1 MAIFT
6 AIAAA
11 VSYIATA
18 LGASWALAYTIGAWV
33 GVTAKVVFALSMT
46 NLFIKTL
53 GKKQTPRQASGSR
66 VQLPPAT
73 DNKIPVIYGKS
84 FVGSAVVDAFIT
96 PDLKTMYYVVAIAEH
111 TDTTAG
117 SGYTFG
123 TIFYDNKTVSFD
135 GVDQS
140 KVVSLTTNADPPQV
154 DTKVNGYLNIYLFRN
169 GSASGSGQNTNLN
182 AWDIMPS
189 WTSNMTMDNCA
200 FAIVKVTYS
209 TDAGTTNLGALQ
221 FELTNSLDKPG
232 DVLKDYLLNT
242 RYGCA
247 VPIEQ
252 INTTAITALNTYSD
266 ETITYIPVGGGSAT
280 QPRYRINGPLNTGD
294 DCFSNL
300 QYIMDA
306 CDSWLQ
312 YNAAS
317 GQWTPVINQSFTD
330 YTTTSSLF
338 LVDSSNL
345 VSGIDVTPIDLNET
359 YNVVEV
365 QYPNT
370 NVRDQLDMQK
380 IKLSDIAPQTM
391 SPNEPDNKLTMQMP
405 IVNNAVQAKYI
416 ALRRLLQ
423 SREDLSINFQTDY
436 SGIQISA
443 GDVIRVTL
451 DVYGWDQKIFRV
463 ANVTEEKYNDGN
475 LGCRL
480 AAFEYNDTIYADNS
494 IQDFVP
500 EMNTGLADPNIID
513 FPGIPTFTTAT
524 ITTGTIDNFTVNSVV
539 PNFGSVLYMDF
550 NYGSTSTTA
559 NHILYRTLQQADGR
573 PFANTSSVSVTVNDL
588 PTGDYYWSTTARN
601 NMAGRTST
609 SSQVFSWPGQFV
621 IGGVNVAPGSITTS
635 SFPPDL
641 RPIVLVPSIPLTGN
655 EGDVVLVES
664 GDYQLYRYTGSTWTS
679 ALATTSLT
687 GQITET
693 QITDNSISS
702 PKIQANAIT
711 ATNILAGSIVAG
723 KLAIDSVTATNIVSG
738 SITAGK
744 LNVNTLSAITATM
757 GTLTS
762 GNIIISTSTISTA
775 TRLEI
780 SSVGTYTMW
789 YGSGVKTSD
798 NAKFF
803 MDING
808 NAVFSGLL
816 GAAGGVIDYDAV
828 AGGSTS
834 TTAGI
839 LKGLRVVQ
847 CRDGVPVSFVPAY
860 PPGFDSRITV
870 IFLSGGLTYSPTL
883 GSGNQQYQIL
893 ETENLTV
900 NGFTPYLKLAEN
912 NTGTFTATSVSFAGD
927 PPVATKT
934 SATDAYDNT
943 YRAGFS
949 ITIQPTSFNG
959 FGEFAYVDVYLE
971 AKRSG
976 EPDYTVLNT
985 YALSFS
991 TTDTIFGIL
1000 PNAGANC
1007 DFRLSYIA
1015 YYGDV
1020 TAFSGSTL
1028 SYDVSDTGTTV
1039 ISATPTGVPGVVA
1052 LAFIE

>member
-11 VSYIATA
+11 VSYVAAA

-53 GKKQTPRQASGSR
+53 GPKQTARQSSGSR

-73 DNKIPVIYGKS
+73 DNKIPVVYGKA
-84 FVGSAVVDAFIT
+84 FVGSAVVDAHIT

-123 TIFYDNKTVSFD
+123 TVYYDNKTVTFD
-135 GVDQS
+135 GSDQS
-140 KVVSLTTNADPPQV
+140 RVISLTTNADPPQV

-169 GSASGSGQNTNLN
+169 GSASGSGQNTSLN

-189 WTSNMTMDNCA
+189 WNSDMTMTNCA
-200 FAIVKVTYS
+200 FAIVVVRYS
-209 TDAGTTNLGALQ
+209 TDAGTTSLGALQ

-247 VPIEQ
+247 IPLSQ

-266 ETITYIPVGGGSAT
+266 ATITYIPVGGGSAT

-312 YNAAS
+312 YSAIT
-317 GQWTPVINQSFTD
+317 GQWTPIINQAFTD

-370 NVRDQLDMQK
+370 NVRDQLDIQK
-380 IKLSDIAPQTM
+380 LKLSDIAPQVM
-391 SPNEPDNKLTMQMP
+391 SPNEADNKLTMQMP

-451 DVYGWDQKIFRV
+451 DVYGWDQKLFRV

-475 LGCRL
+475 LGCKI
-480 AAFEYNDTIYADNS
+480 AAFEYNSTVYADNS
-494 IQDFVP
+494 IQDFIP

-539 PNFGSVLYMDF
+539 PNYGSVLYMDF
-550 NYGSTSTTA
+550 NYGSTSTT
-559 NHILYRTLQQADGR
+559 NQHVLYRTLQRGDGT
-573 PFANTSSVSVTVNDL
+573 PFVNTSSVSVTVNDL
-588 PTGDYYWSTTARN
+588 PAGNYYWSTTARN
-601 NMAGRTST
+601 NTAGRTST

-621 IGGVNVAPGSITTS
+621 VGGVEPAPGSITTS

-641 RPIVLVPSIPLTGN
+641 KPIVLVPSIPFGGTA
-655 EGDVVLVES
+655 GDVVLVES
-664 GDYQLYRYTGSTWTS
+664 GDYQLYRYDGTQWTAALTATNITGE
-679 ALATTSLT
+679 
-687 GQITET
+687 ITEV
-693 QITDNSISS
+693 QISNNSISA
-702 PKIQANAIT
+702 PKIQANAVT
-711 ATNILAGSIVAG
+711 ATSILAGS
-723 KLAIDSVTATNIVSG
+723 VTA
-738 SITAGK
+738 AK
-744 LNVNTLSAITATM
+744 LNVANLSAITATM

-775 TRLEI
+775 TRMEI
-780 SSVGTYTMW
+780 SSVGTFPMW
-789 YGSGVKTSD
+789 YGTGTKTAD
-798 NAKFF
+798 NAKFYL
-803 MDING
+803 DTAG

-816 GAAGGVIDYDAV
+816 GAAGGVLDYNAV
-828 AGGSTS
+828 AGGASTS
-834 TTAGI
+834 TAGI
-839 LKGLRVVQ
+839 LKGLRIVQ
-847 CRDGVPVSFVPAY
+847 CRDGEPVAFIPPY
-860 PPGFDSRITV
+860 PPGFDSRITI

-893 ETENLTV
+893 DATNLTV
-900 NGFTPYLKLAEN
+900 NGFTPYLKIAEN
-912 NTGTFTATSVSFAGD
+912 NTGTFTTSTVAFGGTY
-927 PPVATKT
+927 PHVATKT
-934 SATDAYDNT
+934 GATDAYDNT
-943 YRAGFS
+943 YRAEFDIS
-949 ITIQPTSFNG
+949 IVPTNFNG
-959 FGEFAYVDVYLE
+959 FGDFAYVDVILE
-971 AKRSG
+971 GKPASTST
-976 EPDYTVLNT
+976 YSVLNT
-985 YALSFS
+985 YSLYGS
-991 TTDTIFGIL
+991 TADIIFGIL
-1000 PNAGANC
+1000 PDAGANAE
-1007 DFRLSYIA
+1007 FRLSYIV
-1015 YYGDV
+1015 YYGFV
-1020 TAFSGSTL
+1020 TGFTAGNLTYL
-1028 SYDVSDTGTTV
+1028 VSDTSTTV
-1039 ISATPTGVPGVVA
+1039 ISATPDGVPGVVA

>member
-11 VSYIATA
+11 VSFA
-18 LGASWALAYTIGAWV
+18 LSGMGLSYGLAYFIGAWV

-53 GKKQTPRQASGSR
+53 GPKQTARQSSGSR

-73 DNKIPVIYGKS
+73 DNKIPVVYGKA
-84 FVGSAVVDAFIT
+84 FVGSAVVDAHIT

-123 TIFYDNKTVSFD
+123 TVYYDNKTVTFD
-135 GVDQS
+135 GSDQS
-140 KVVSLTTNADPPQV
+140 RVISLTTNADPPQV

-169 GSASGSGQNTNLN
+169 GSASGSGQNTSLN

-189 WTSNMTMDNCA
+189 WNSDMTMTNCA
-200 FAIVKVTYS
+200 FAIVVVRYS
-209 TDAGTTNLGALQ
+209 TDAGTTSLGALQ

-247 VPIEQ
+247 IPLSQ

-266 ETITYIPVGGGSAT
+266 ATITYIPVGGGSAT

-312 YNAAS
+312 YSAIT
-317 GQWTPVINQSFTD
+317 GQWTPIINQAFTD

-370 NVRDQLDMQK
+370 NVRDQLDIQK
-380 IKLSDIAPQTM
+380 LKLSDIAPQVM
-391 SPNEPDNKLTMQMP
+391 SPNEADNKLTMQMP

-451 DVYGWDQKIFRV
+451 DVYGWDQKLFRV

-475 LGCRL
+475 LGCKI
-480 AAFEYNDTIYADNS
+480 AAFEYNSTVYADNS
-494 IQDFVP
+494 IQDFIP

-539 PNFGSVLYMDF
+539 PNYGSVLYMDF
-550 NYGSTSTTA
+550 NYGSTSTT
-559 NHILYRTLQQADGR
+559 NQHVLYRTLQRGDGT
-573 PFANTSSVSVTVNDL
+573 PFVNTSSVSVTVNDL
-588 PTGDYYWSTTARN
+588 PAGNYYWSTTARN
-601 NMAGRTST
+601 NTAGRTST

-621 IGGVNVAPGSITTS
+621 VGGVEPAPGSITTS

-641 RPIVLVPSIPLTGN
+641 KPIVLVPSIPLGGTA
-655 EGDVVLVES
+655 GDVVLVEQ
-664 GDYQLYRYTGSTWTS
+664 GDYQLYRYDGAQWTAALTATNITGE
-679 ALATTSLT
+679 
-687 GQITET
+687 ITEV
-693 QITDNSISS
+693 QISNNSISA
-702 PKIQANAIT
+702 PKIQANAVT
-711 ATNILAGSIVAG
+711 ATSILAGSIIAG
-723 KLAIDSVTATNIVSG
+723 KLAADSVTATNIAALAV
-738 SITAGK
+738 TAEK
-744 LNVNTLSAITATM
+744 LNVNSLSAITASM
-757 GTLTS
+757 GVLTS
-762 GNIIISTSTISTA
+762 GEIKTSASTSDYRVEISSTGDLPIWYGVGTKSTA
-775 TRLEI
+775 TGIFYLTTSGDAVFGGDLAANSITTNNIQQNAVTAFNYGI
-780 SSVGTYTMW
+780 STGTVSLSNNVNTTIVTATITAISGVPITINAVADGATAFGLPVVGYGANTTVSIVRDSTTLYAFGYGGYFAPWQFTRFFFDDPGAGTYT
-789 YGSGVKTSD
+789 YKILVNIDIDPLETSP
-798 NAKFF
+798 
-803 MDING
+803 
-808 NAVFSGLL
+808 
-816 GAAGGVIDYDAV
+816 
-828 AGGSTS
+828 T
-834 TTAGI
+834 
-839 LKGLRVVQ
+839 RVVYY
-847 CRDGVPVSFVPAY
+847 A
-860 PPGFDSRITV
+860 
-870 IFLSGGLTYSPTL
+870 GLQV
-883 GSGNQQYQIL
+883 QQ
-893 ETENLTV
+893 
-900 NGFTPYLKLAEN
+900 LK
-912 NTGTFTATSVSFAGD
+912 
-927 PPVATKT
+927 
-934 SATDAYDNT
+934 
-943 YRAGFS
+943 R
-949 ITIQPTSFNG
+949 
-959 FGEFAYVDVYLE
+959 
-971 AKRSG
+971 
-976 EPDYTVLNT
+976 
-985 YALSFS
+985 
-991 TTDTIFGIL
+991 
-1000 PNAGANC
+1000 
-1007 DFRLSYIA
+1007 
-1015 YYGDV
+1015 
-1020 TAFSGSTL
+1020 
-1028 SYDVSDTGTTV
+1028 
-1039 ISATPTGVPGVVA
+1039 
-1052 LAFIE
+1052 